1 MQRKFVLNL
10 LLLIFI
16 NLLVKPVWIFGIDR
30 QVQNMT
36 GPEHY
41 GLYYALFNFSFL
53 LNVIL
58 DMGIT
63 SFNNRNIAQHEQLL
77 PKYLSNILIIKTLL
91 SGAYIACTFIW
102 ALIVGYSQY
111 ELYLLAILAF
121 TQILNSFI
129 AYLRSNLAALHLFQ
143 TDTFISVLDKLA
155 MIIICAPLIWINNQ
169 FSIEWFIYA
178 QTLSCSI
185 TAGIASILV
194 FRKSPALNFRWNFP
208 LLVVIIKQ
216 CYPYALLSV
225 LMTLYIR
232 IDAVMLERM
241 LPDGKIQ
248 AGYYAAAYR
257 LFDATNIFAFLFA
270 GLLLP
275 IFARMI
281 KNRSSITDLTR
292 LSFSML
298 ILPCIM
304 ICWACYFYAN
314 EIMALL
320 YHEETALHVG
330 ATFPLLMFGLIG
342 MATTYI
348 FGTLLTANGDI
359 KLLNTIAIGGL
370 FINIGCNLWL
380 IPAYKADGAALSAL
394 LTLSLVALL
403 QAIYAFKHFN
413 ISFGRKYCSALI
425 LISIASFAS
434 NYLTKH
440 YMSTWIFGLL
450 TAGTITFIVTL
461 ISNIL
466 PIKEATKI
474 FSSKL
479 GN

>member
-1 MQRKFVLNL
+1 MQRKFVFNL
-10 LLLIFI
+10 LLLVFI
-16 NLLVKPVWIFGIDR
+16 NILVKPVWIFGIDR

-36 GPEHY
+36 GPEQY

-77 PKYLSNILIIKTLL
+77 PKYLSNILIIKTIL
-91 SGAYIACTFIW
+91 SGAYILFTFMW
-102 ALIVGYSQY
+102 ALIVGYTQY
-111 ELYLLAILAF
+111 ELYLLTILAF
-121 TQILNSFI
+121 TQIVNSFI
-129 AYLRSNLAALHLFQ
+129 AYLRSNLAALHFFQ
-143 TDTFISVLDKLA
+143 ADSFISVLDKFV
-155 MIIICAPLIWINNQ
+155 MIIICLPIIWINTR

-178 QTLSCSI
+178 QTISCLI
-185 TAGIASILV
+185 TAAIASILV
-194 FRKSPALNFRWNFP
+194 FRKSPTLQFRWNFP
-208 LLVVIIKQ
+208 LLIVIIKQ

-232 IDAVMLERM
+232 IDAVILERM

-281 KNRSSITDLTR
+281 KNESDINDLVR

-304 ICWACYFYAN
+304 VCFACYFYAD
-314 EIMALL
+314 EIMKLL
-320 YHEETALHVG
+320 YHQETAMQVG

-348 FGTLLTANGDI
+348 FGTLLTANGAI
-359 KLLNTIAIGGL
+359 KLLNAIALGGL
-370 FINIGCNLWL
+370 FINIGLNLWL
-380 IPAYKADGAALSAL
+380 IPVYKANGAALSAL
-394 LTLSLVALL
+394 ITLSMVALV
-403 QAIYAFKHFN
+403 QAIYAFKHFS
-413 ISFGRKYCSALI
+413 ISFGKKYNLTILCLI
-425 LISIASFAS
+425 IACFTS

-440 YMSTWIFGLL
+440 YISSWITGLGF
-450 TAGTITFIVTL
+450 AGLISAATII

-466 PIKEATKI
+466 PIKEAGKI
-474 FSSKL
+474 FSSKSS
-479 GN
+479 N